1 MVTIVGGEVM
11 ERQEKQEWIRYVRLC
26 NVMSAGSVDSIQ
38 RRTFA
43 EIG

>member
-26 NVMSAGSVDSIQ
+26 NVMSAGPRDLTPLT
-38 RRTFA
+38 TFA